1 MLNDV
6 YQHFIEGA
14 GVNFFFSDI
23 IHLSY
28 DSCRLIW
35 SYEKIFH
42 KYHLYTKTW
51 YIFLSTDYDDDYY
64 NQNKA
69 LDLFKSMDR

>member
-1 MLNDV
+1 MIFTLN
-6 YQHFIEGA
+6 
-14 GVNFFFSDI
+14 
-23 IHLSY
+23 
-28 DSCRLIW
+28 
-35 SYEKIFH
+35 
-42 KYHLYTKTW
+42 KY